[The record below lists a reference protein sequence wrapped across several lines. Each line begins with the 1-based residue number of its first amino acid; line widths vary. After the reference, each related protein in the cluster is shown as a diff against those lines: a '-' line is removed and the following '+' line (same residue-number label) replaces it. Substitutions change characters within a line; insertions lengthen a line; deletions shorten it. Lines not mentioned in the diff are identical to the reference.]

1 MRRREL
7 ITLIGCA
14 AAWPLTAR
22 AQEMS
27 TVGYLNLSSAAQD
40 ELSAFQ
46 KGLAE
51 SGFVEGRNLAI
62 EYRWASNE
70 SSRLP
75 ELAADLIR
83 RRVAVIA
90 AFGSSSA
97 LAAKAATSTIPIV
110 FLAGSDAVEAG
121 LVASLSRPGGN
132 ATGINSMNVGLGLGL
147 KRIGLLH
154 EMVPQALRFGVLVQ
168 SNVPTSGLQL
178 NVAEAQAAAAA
189 IGRPLEILSAGNNRE
204 IDVAFASVP
213 QKRIDALMVSPAYLF
228 NNRRIQLALS
238 GMRYGLPMIFPD
250 RRDAEVGGL
259 MSYGPNWTSMNRDV
273 GLYVG
278 RVLKGAKPSELPVL
292 QHGAVETCGV
302 SFALRS
308 SSRLTVPSEET
319 PNIVRYF
326 AAAAATARSP

>member
-1 MRRREL
+1 M
-7 ITLIGCA
+7 TLLGGA
-14 AAWPLTAR
+14 AASPLAAR
-22 AQEMS
+22 AQE
-27 TVGYLNLSSAAQD
+27 TPTIGYLNLSSTAQD

-46 KGLAE
+46 KGLSE

-62 EYRWASNE
+62 EYRWANNE

-75 ELAADLIR
+75 ELAADLVR

-90 AFGSSSA
+90 AFGTSSA
-97 LAAKAATSTIPIV
+97 LAAKAATAAIPIV

-154 EMVPQALRFGVLVQ
+154 EMVPKAMRFGVLVQ
-168 SNVPTSGLQL
+168 SNVPTSAVEL
-178 NVAEAQAAAAA
+178 NVAEAQAATQA
-189 IGRPLEILSAGNNRE
+189 IGRPLEILSAGSNRE
-204 IDVAFASVP
+204 IDAAFASLP

-238 GMRYGLPMIFPD
+238 GMRYGVPMIFPD

-259 MSYGPNWTSMNRDV
+259 MSYGPNWTDMNREI
-273 GLYVG
+273 GIYVG
-278 RVLKGAKPSELPVL
+278 RILTGVKPGELPV
-292 QHGAVETCGV
+292 QQPTK
-302 SFALRS
+302 FAFVINAQTA
-308 SSRLTVPSEET
+308 RLMGIDVPLAL
-319 PNIVRYF
+319 I
-326 AAAAATARSP
+326 ATADEVIE